1 MAEVHPKANRKSL
14 KNPDLKRA
22 ASNLKDMPAKKQP
35 RKGENP
41 LRIPPAT
48 EITPDFKCMDSW
60 ICKNSACRATLS
72 IDDTFCKRCSCC
84 ICHLFDDNKDPSLWL
99 ECTSESGLEDS
110 CGLSCHI
117 ECALQHGKV
126 GVVNLGQ
133 LMQLDGSYC
142 CASCGKVSGILGYW
156 KKQLTVAKEA
166 RRVDILC
173 YRIFLSYRLLDGTS
187 RFEELHEFIKEA
199 KAKLETEVGLL
210 NGVSSKMG
218 RGIVSR
224 LSVAGDV
231 QTICSLAIEKAD
243 ELLASKSSATLNC
256 IEDSLPAACKF
267 LFEEVT
273 SSSVVVILI
282 DLSTAS
288 SDDIKGYKLWYCK
301 TREETHGKEPVC
313 VFPRSQRRIWI
324 SNLQPCT
331 EYTFRIISYT
341 EAGDFGHSEARCFTK
356 SVEIVHKNFE
366 SVSVN
371 YQKENSDNGGSPSAK
386 TKHMTE
392 TDIEL
397 DSGFKVRDLGKI
409 LRLACIQEQGGFRG
423 FCGLDINKGCRV
435 CDAKPESLQEDRL
448 PSFRRGLDL
457 NVASVPDLNE
467 EFTPPVESSRD
478 DECGLVQGVEA
489 DDDAFSHD
497 LQRNGLARSHGSGDS
512 HNWNHGKN
520 GEVPAVESQVEAGLK
535 RTRICN
541 GEMQDSDSTL
551 TNGSQLQVY
560 NGPGSL
566 DENFE
571 YCVKIIRWLE
581 CEGHIKQEFRLK
593 FLTWFSFRST
603 EQERRVVNTFI
614 QTLIDDP
621 SSLAGQLVDSFS
633 DIVSSK
639 TPRNGFCSE
648 LWH

>member
-1 MAEVHPKANRKSL
+1 MADIHPKASRKTL

-22 ASNLKDMPAKKQP
+22 ASSPRDQPTKKQP

-41 LRIPPAT
+41 VRIPPPT
-48 EITPDFKCMDSW
+48 ELTPDIKY
-60 ICKNSACRATLS
+60 
-72 IDDTFCKRCSCC
+72 
-84 ICHLFDDNKDPSLWL
+84 
-99 ECTSESGLEDS
+99 S

-117 ECALQHGKV
+117 ECALQCGKV

-173 YRIFLSYRLLDGTS
+173 YRIFLSHRLLDGTS
-187 RFEELHEFIKEA
+187 RFKELHELTKEA
-199 KAKLETEVGLL
+199 KAKLETEVGPL

-282 DLSTAS
+282 ELSTAS
-288 SDDIKGYKLWYCK
+288 SNDIKGYKLWYCK

-331 EYTFRIISYT
+331 EYSFRIISYT

-356 SVEIVHKNFE
+356 SVEIIHKNFD

-371 YQKENSDNGGSPSAK
+371 YQKQNSDSGGSPGTK
-386 TKHMTE
+386 TLQRTE

-409 LRLACIQEQGGFRG
+409 LRLACVQEQGGFRG
-423 FCGLDINKGCRV
+423 FCGLDIKKGCRV
-435 CDAKPESLQEDRL
+435 CDVKPETLQEDRL

-478 DECGLVQGVEA
+478 EDGCGLGQGVEA
-489 DDDAFSHD
+489 EDDAFSHD

-512 HNWNHGKN
+512 HNWNHGN
-520 GEVPAVESQVEAGLK
+520 NREVPAVDSQVEAGLK
-535 RTRICN
+535 RARISN

-581 CEGHIKQEFRLK
+581 CEGHINQEFRLK
-593 FLTWFSFRST
+593 LLTWFSLRST